1 MKTRL
6 ITMDDVVYGNV
17 LALSRGGGFAPI
29 GAESYFDG
37 STPPTGWLIC
47 DGSTKNISDY
57 PDLANYFQS
66 QHGSKSYYGGNG
78 STTFGVPKRC
88 GMPDGCDYESTTE
101 HIVGVDKDNKPIYEK
116 SGTFTSP
123 TNNHPKNI
131 FTLPSSNCIIKNI
144 NGEMVYSDG
153 ATRIPLVFVYQ
164 SSYQISTFQNGQYIQ
179 MAVSDAATWQGR
191 SGRISVKYTKSS
203 DSAVPW
209 GKSADK
215 NGIFC
220 IKATI
225 AGHTFSTTEHEVGT
239 WINGNTLWEKTVST
253 GGAVPSGATEIY
265 RQQMTGYDTVWY
277 TKA

>member
-1 MKTRL
+1 
-6 ITMDDVVYGNV
+6 MDDVVYGNV

-29 GAESYFDG
+29 GAEAYFDG

-101 HIVGVDKDNKPIYEK
+101 HIVGVDKDRKPIYERTYT
-116 SGTFTSP
+116 GTTNSTVALNQTIVDSTFKTSS
-123 TNNHPKNI
+123 K
-131 FTLPSSNCIIKNI
+131 TLI
-144 NGEMVYSDG
+144 DG
-153 ATRIPLVFVYQ
+153 RGYIVVSTSEIGTIPLVYGVGTDVGYCITPAVG
-164 SSYQISTFQNGQYIQ
+164 SYGLCLWIGASPAYHGKSYQFT
-179 MAVSDAATWQGR
+179 AT
-191 SGRISVKYTKSS
+191 YTKTT

-225 AGHTFSTTEHEVGT
+225 AGHTFSTTEQQVGT